1 MKYTKYRFAKQLRD
15 NDCAP
20 NVIINLMKFNGV
32 KIPYKTS
39 YKKLYDFFEVGVYG
53 GTSPKKL
60 SSYLTRRSIPRSKL
74 VDFKFNASITK
85 VAKYLNGKRSIVL
98 AFHSTPEKNGHVC
111 LMVGVNENGF
121 VIVNYSSKATIQTI
135 PFDKFK
141 KEVLD
146 FKKALFYVYERT

>member
-1 MKYTKYRFAKQLRD
+1 MEYTKYRFAKQLRD

-32 KIPYKTS
+32 RIPYKQS
-39 YKKLYDFFEVGVYG
+39 YKRLYEYFQVGVYG

-60 SSYLTRRSIPRSKL
+60 TTYLTKRRIPNSKF
-74 VDFKFNASITK
+74 VDFKFNPSLIK

-98 AFHSTPEKNGHVC
+98 AFHSEPEKNGHVC

-121 VIVNYSSKATIQTI
+121 VIVNYSSRATIQTI

-146 FKKALFYVYERT
+146 FKKALFYVYERE